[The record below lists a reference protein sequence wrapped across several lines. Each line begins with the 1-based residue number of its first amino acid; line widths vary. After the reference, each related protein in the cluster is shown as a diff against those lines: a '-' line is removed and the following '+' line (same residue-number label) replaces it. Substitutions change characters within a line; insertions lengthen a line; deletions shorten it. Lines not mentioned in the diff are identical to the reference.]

1 MYSQNKSLTKR
12 LTEKVKKPKQ
22 MICRGV
28 WKLKYFILFC
38 TLIKHLRDIL
48 CERCLEEESM

>member
-12 LTEKVKKPKQ
+12 LTEKVKKPEQ

-48 CERCLEEESM
+48 CERCLVEESM